1 MVELNKSIVPLSLHI
16 FTFGYL
22 GEMEELIYCILYIC
36 LAIGSFIRSVGSIA
50 KSTLIRGEMSI
61 I

>member
-16 FTFGYL
+16 FNLDYL

-36 LAIGSFIRSVGSIA
+36 LAIGSFIRSVGLAVGSM
-50 KSTLIRGEMSI
+50 LIHGEMSI
-61 I
+61 L